1 MSLIT
6 AKYVTASAQ
15 TALQFNSETGWRSVS
30 RGLRLVVLGYVV
42 LIAGTPLGLALL
54 RLGLSDAPLIRTPAG
69 ATAEDRD
76 LVLLMA
82 LGTLGLTALFSYG
95 LVLVGQ
101 WHCLMYSPQ
110 SQHAKE
116 LMYVCFNCVLMASLL
131 NGLGAYLDGGST
143 YAALR
148 AGPDELDRLDLWSAS
163 NLLQV
168 GSAALGLLGAWL
180 FSGYLRTVASC
191 LQDKARARSVDV
203 SMLLMGLLL
212 GGSVGALF
220 LVQRLSFRAQSVPWL
235 VAGWLFCFALHL
247 NAVHGVSRCLQAGLR
262 RGLSRTM
269 IRVVPGGAVAMHTLS
284 GLHRMVKRPQDQ
296 PRRGGA
302 PAPGSALG

>member
-6 AKYVTASAQ
+6 AKYVNTPAQ
-15 TALQFNSETGWRSVS
+15 TALQFNSESSWRAVS

-42 LIAGTPLGLALL
+42 LIGGTPLGLALL
-54 RLGLSDAPLIRTPAG
+54 RLGLSDAPLIRTTAG

-82 LGTLGLTALFSYG
+82 LGTLALTALVSYG

-110 SQHAKE
+110 TQHAKE
-116 LMYVCFNCVLMASLL
+116 MMYVCFNCVLMASLL
-131 NGLGAYLDGGST
+131 NGLGAYLDDGAT

-148 AGPDELDRLDLWSAS
+148 AGPDELDRLDMWSAG
-163 NLLQV
+163 NLLQL
-168 GSAALGLLGAWL
+168 GSAALGLIGAWV
-180 FSGYLRTVASC
+180 FSGFLRTVAGC
-191 LQDKARARSVDV
+191 LQDQRRARRVDL
-203 SMLLMGLLL
+203 SLLLMGLLL

-235 VAGWLFCFALHL
+235 VGGWLLCFALHL
-247 NAVHGVSRCLQAGLR
+247 NAVNGVSRCLQAGLR

-269 IRVVPGGAVAMHTLS
+269 IRVVPGGAVPMHTLS
-284 GLHRMVKRPQDQ
+284 GLHRMMKGPQDQ
-296 PRRGGA
+296 SRRPGA
-302 PAPGSALG
+302 PAPGSA

>member
-6 AKYVTASAQ
+6 AKYVNASTE
-15 TALQFNSETGWRSVS
+15 TALQYNSETGWRAVS
-30 RGLRLVVLGYVV
+30 RGLRLVVLGYII
-42 LIAGTPLGLALL
+42 LIGGTGLGLALL
-54 RLGLSDAPLIRTPAG
+54 RLGLSDAPLIRTAAG
-69 ATAEDRD
+69 AEDRD

-82 LGTLGLTALFSYG
+82 LGALGLTALFSYG

-110 SQHAKE
+110 AQHAKE
-116 LMYVCFNCVLMASLL
+116 LMYVCFNCVLMASLM

-148 AGPDELDRLDLWSAS
+148 AGPDELDRLDLWSAG
-163 NLLQV
+163 NLLQL

-180 FSGYLRTVASC
+180 FSGFLRTVASC
-191 LQDKARARSVDV
+191 LQDRARARSVDV
-203 SMLLMGLLL
+203 SLLLMGLLL

-235 VAGWLFCFALHL
+235 VAGWLLCFALHL
-247 NAVHGVSRCLQAGLR
+247 SAVNGVSRCLQAGLR

-269 IRVVPGGAVAMHTLS
+269 IRVVPRGAVAMHTLS
-284 GLHRMVKRPQDQ
+284 GLHRMVEGTKDQ
-296 PRRGGA
+296 PNRGGA
-302 PAPGSALG
+302 PAPGSA

>member
-1 MSLIT
+1 MTLTT
-6 AKYVTASAQ
+6 AKYLGAPAESA
-15 TALQFNSETGWRSVS
+15 LHFNTEAGWRSVS

-42 LIAGTPLGLALL
+42 LIGGTALGLALL
-54 RLGLSDAPLIRTPAG
+54 QLGLSDALLVRRSAAG
-69 ATAEDRD
+69 EDRG
-76 LVLLMA
+76 LLLLMA
-82 LGTLGLTALFSYG
+82 LLSLGLTAVLSYG

-110 SQHAKE
+110 AQHAKE

-131 NGLGAYLDGGST
+131 NGLGAYIDDGRT

-148 AGPDELDRLDLWSAS
+148 KGVDELDRLDLWSAG
-163 NLLQV
+163 NLLQL
-168 GSAALGLLGAWL
+168 GSAALGMLGAWV
-180 FSGYLRTVASC
+180 FSGYLRAVAGC
-191 LQDKARARSVDV
+191 LNDRARARSVDV
-203 SMLLMGLLL
+203 SLLLMGLLL

-235 VAGWLFCFALHL
+235 VAGWLFYFALHL

-269 IRVVPGGAVAMHTLS
+269 LRVVPHGAVTMHTLS
-284 GLHRMVKRPQDQ
+284 GLHRLANGTKKEPARA
-296 PRRGGA
+296 GGV
-302 PAPGSALG
+302 PAPGSL